1 VLYSERAKNEVKAQ
15 EKERV
20 KEQEREGACVH
31 ESRRTNEQES
41 TSKNTNKITHFEF
54 VVVHAGII

>member
-1 VLYSERAKNEVKAQ
+1 MKAQ

-41 TSKNTNKITHFEF
+41 TSKNTNKITDFEF